1 MDTDSALALVDALV
15 FESTGEHLNDLKT
28 AIFQRV
34 WQGQKYL
41 EIAADCGYT
50 EGHVKDI
57 GSILWRQ
64 LSEALG
70 EKVTKRNCRSVLKR
84 YKSALK
90 QRLGQA
96 KRVTSQAILPI
107 TLGAKSSLMPLPI
120 TSTATADMVRSTVNR
135 GFVGRET
142 AIADLHQL
150 VSQGAKLIV
159 IQGEGGLGK
168 TTLAQQFLQAQS
180 FDRVLEVLMAKE
192 TDDITSAHR
201 VVEEW
206 LRQDFNEEP
215 GQELGVTLSRLKRQ
229 LQQQRVGI
237 LIDNLEPA
245 LNANGCFVPQHRSY
259 AELLRILADPQV
271 QAVTIITSRDRI
283 CESGIDLQHYRLLGL
298 NLSAWQQYFQFS
310 PVLSGEEESVL
321 AAMHQAYSGNAK
333 AMGVLYGLIQED
345 FAGDI
350 VAYWREYQDNPLAH
364 TTLQNLVASQIERL
378 QALDPA
384 AYQLLCRLGCYRYQE
399 TPTVPT
405 AGLKALMWDVN
416 SQQQPQVIQSL
427 RNRSLI
433 ECYKGQY
440 WLHPAIRA
448 AAVTRLRGGTDYEET
463 HRRAAAFWSQ
473 SVQRIQSVP
482 DALQAL
488 EAYYHHVAIQDF
500 EAAAAVLLRSRLNQ
514 WQQFLPLGS
523 TLYRMGFLHPVVDA
537 IEQVLPHLQATPNQA
552 ELCNILGDLYW
563 ITGRITD
570 AIQQQQHAI
579 ATAKTCL
586 QAAANDHQ
594 IYYLTMIAVD
604 SQLSIGLYCVD
615 QWDLATAQ
623 QYFQTV
629 IDQATH
635 TPHHPWA
642 EKASVCL
649 ALVYAYQQQLDR
661 AKPLADQVYSTI
673 VSSPVTDYSG
683 RFAYFIQMLAQVYSY
698 LGDYQRAQ
706 ALYDSAIAAATESH
720 YLQVRGQALNGLAV
734 LHRLQRN
741 CDRALAHHA
750 AAIEILE
757 LIDAKCDLANT
768 LFQQGITY
776 QVQTNLSQA
785 QQNFARAIQLFRAID
800 APNQVQ
806 RVQNQFN
813 CHINALDWDYSSSPP
828 APLPQRP
835 QHLS

>member
-15 FESTGEHLNDLKT
+15 FESTGEHLNDLKA

-41 EIAADCGYT
+41 DIAADCGYT

-96 KRVTSQAILPI
+96 KRVTSQAIQPI

-120 TSTATADMVRSTVNR
+120 VSAAPANIVRSTVNR
-135 GFVGRET
+135 GFVGRKT

-192 TDDITSAHR
+192 TDNITSAHR

-206 LRQDFNEEP
+206 LRQDFDEEP
-215 GQELGVTLSRLKRQ
+215 GQEFGVTLSRLKRQ

-245 LNANGCFVPQHRSY
+245 LDANGCFVLQHRGY
-259 AELLRILADPQV
+259 AELLRILADLQV
-271 QAVTIITSRDRI
+271 QAVTVVTSRDRI
-283 CESGIDLQHYRLLGL
+283 CESGFDLQHYRLPGL
-298 NLSAWQQYFQFS
+298 DLSAWQQYFQCSQS
-310 PVLSGEEESVL
+310 PNGEEQVIL
-321 AAMHQAYSGNAK
+321 TAMHQAYGGNAK
-333 AMGVLYGLIQED
+333 AMGVLYGLIKED

-350 VAYWREYQDNPLAH
+350 AAYWQEYQDNPLAH

-378 QALDPA
+378 QALDSA

-405 AGLKALMWDVN
+405 AGLKALMWDVDLH
-416 SQQQPQVIQSL
+416 QQSRVIQSL

-448 AAVTRLRGGTDYEET
+448 AAVTRLRNSTDYEAS

-500 EAAAAVLLRSRLNQ
+500 EGAAAVLLRSRLNQ

-537 IEQVLPHLQATPNQA
+537 IEQVLPYLQATPNQA

-563 ITGRITD
+563 ITGRITE

-586 QAAANDHQ
+586 QDAANDHQ

-615 QWDLATAQ
+615 RWDLATAQ

-629 IDQATH
+629 IDQAIH

-649 ALVYAYQQQLDR
+649 ALVYAYQQQFER
-661 AKPLADQVYSTI
+661 AKPLADEVYSRI
-673 VSSPVTDYSG
+673 ASSPVTDYSG

-698 LGDYQRAQ
+698 LGEYNQAQ
-706 ALYDSAIAAATESH
+706 ELYDSAIAAATESH

-750 AAIEILE
+750 EAVEILE
-757 LIDAKCDLANT
+757 MIDAKCDLANA

-776 QVQTNLSQA
+776 QAQANPSQA
-785 QQNFARAIQLFRAID
+785 QQNFTRAIQLFRAID

-806 RVQNQFN
+806 RMQNQFDYHTSALN
-813 CHINALDWDYSSSPP
+813 CGGKLKPPCSS
-828 APLPQRP
+828 APLPRRP
-835 QHLS
+835 

>member
-15 FESTGEHLNDLKT
+15 FDSTGEHLNDLKA

-57 GSILWRQ
+57 GSTLWRQ
-64 LSEALG
+64 LSDALG

-84 YKSALK
+84 YKAAVK

-96 KRVTSQAILPI
+96 KRATSQAIVPANFSVTQAQNRHLN
-107 TLGAKSSLMPLPI
+107 
-120 TSTATADMVRSTVNR
+120 RNVNR
-135 GFVGRET
+135 YVNRSFVGRKT

-150 VSQGAKLIV
+150 IRQNAKLIV

-180 FDRVLEVLMAKE
+180 ANSPLDQVLEVLMAKE
-192 TDDITSAHR
+192 TETITSAHR

-206 LRQDFNEEP
+206 LRQDFDEEP
-215 GQELGVTLSRLKRQ
+215 GQEFGVTLSRLKRQ
-229 LQQQRVGI
+229 LKQRRVGI

-245 LNANGCFVPQHRSY
+245 LDANGRFLPQHRGY

-271 QAVTIITSRDRI
+271 QAVTLITSRDRI
-283 CESGIDLQHYRLLGL
+283 CEAGVDLYHYRLPGL
-298 NLSAWQQYFQFS
+298 SLSAWQDYFQCAE
-310 PVLSGEEESVL
+310 LDIL
-321 AAMHQAYSGNAK
+321 TAMHQAYGGNAK

-345 FAGDI
+345 FAGDL
-350 VAYWREYQDNPLAH
+350 VAYWQEYQGHPLAL
-364 TTLQNLVASQIERL
+364 TTLQNLVESQITRL
-378 QALDPA
+378 QSLDPA
-384 AYQLLCRLGCYRYQE
+384 AYQLLCRLGCYRYQA

-416 SQQQPQVIQSL
+416 PGQQQQVIQSL
-427 RNRSLI
+427 RNRCLI
-433 ECYKGQY
+433 EHQTGEY

-448 AAVTRLRGGTDYEET
+448 AAVNRLRHSSDYET
-463 HRRAAAFWSQ
+463 AHRQAANVWSQ
-473 SVQRIQSVP
+473 SVPRIQSVQ

-537 IEQVLPHLQATPNQA
+537 IEQVLPHLQPTPNQA

-579 ATAKTCL
+579 ATAQTCL
-586 QAAANDHQ
+586 QEAANDHQ
-594 IYYLTMIAVD
+594 IYYLRMIAVD

-615 QWDLATAQ
+615 RWDLATAQ
-623 QYFQTV
+623 HYFQTV
-629 IDQATH
+629 IDQATD

-642 EKASVCL
+642 EKATVCL
-649 ALVYAYQQQLDR
+649 ALVHTYQQQFEQ
-661 AKPLADQVYSTI
+661 AKPLADAIYSSI
-673 VSSPVTDYSG
+673 ASSPVTPHSG

-698 LGDYQRAQ
+698 LQEFERAQ
-706 ALYDSAIAAATESH
+706 ELYDGAIASATEGH

-734 LHRLQRN
+734 LHRLQGN
-741 CDRALAHHA
+741 CDRALVHHA
-750 AAIEILE
+750 EAIDILE
-757 LIDAKCDLANT
+757 MIDAKCDLANA
-768 LFQQGITY
+768 LFQQGLTY
-776 QVQTNLSQA
+776 QMQDSHTQA
-785 QQNFARAIQLFRAID
+785 QQNFDQAIELFQAIN

-806 RVQNQFN
+806 RIRHQ
-813 CHINALDWDYSSSPP
+813 CHYLQTSLHTRENW
-828 APLPQRP
+828 
-835 QHLS
+835 LSFPTL